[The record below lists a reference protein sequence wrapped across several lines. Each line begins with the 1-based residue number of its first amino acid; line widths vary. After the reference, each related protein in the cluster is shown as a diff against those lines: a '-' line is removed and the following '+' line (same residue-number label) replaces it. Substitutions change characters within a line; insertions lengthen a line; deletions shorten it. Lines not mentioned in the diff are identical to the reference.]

1 MLAQLLQ
8 APACCEL
15 LTIGRLQWLATRA
28 EGSIPI
34 RHGILKLL
42 FFDLVKCSRLCVA
55 CGRRKRCMFRRLEL
69 CSTTSCI
76 FQYRGVP
83 FRSKSCHAS
92 SCPSCLPRWLPPSVS
107 IQQRILE
114 APSRVLHFCSVR
126 LLGSDC
132 LKSQCICHHLQKI
145 DMATTTGRAYS
156 GSPHVLKGVCPMA
169 WNFNT
174 LFFDL

>member
-1 MLAQLLQ
+1 MLAQLVQ

-69 CSTTSCI
+69 CSTTE
-76 FQYRGVP
+76 
-83 FRSKSCHAS
+83 SKTWHAILHLPISWS
-92 SCPSCLPRWLPPSVS
+92 SLSKQVLPRELLP
-107 IQQRILE
+107 ILL
-114 APSRVLHFCSVR
+114 APLAPPKCLHPAAH
-126 LLGSDC
+126 LGSPISC
-132 LKSQCICHHLQKI
+132 
-145 DMATTTGRAYS
+145 ATLA
-156 GSPHVLKGVCPMA
+156 
-169 WNFNT
+169 
-174 LFFDL
+174 LFVF